1 MEFDTVKEALETL
14 ISVND
19 KDLSPKVFKNVE
31 DAQDFNYEVLCNIAD
46 QLGMSESYLNSVA
59 HQ

>member
-1 MEFDTVKEALETL
+1 MEFGTVKEALETL

-19 KDLSPKVFKNVE
+19 KDLNPKVFKNVE

-46 QLGMSESYLNSVA
+46 QLGMSELYLNSVA

>member
-19 KDLSPKVFKNVE
+19 KDLNPKVFKNVE
-31 DAQDFNYEVLCNIAD
+31 ASRLIEEYLLRNQDLISLISPLLHELD
-46 QLGMSESYLNSVA
+46 
-59 HQ
+59 

>member
-1 MEFDTVKEALETL
+1 MEFETVKEALETL
-14 ISVND
+14 ISTND
-19 KDLSPKVFKNVE
+19 KDLNPETFKSVE

-46 QLGMSESYLNSVA
+46 QLGMSELYLNSVA